1 MKTPDNNISHYILSC
16 ILPVLLLLPLMLF
29 PGCRGSYRDD
39 PRLRNI
45 GTKLSDRSLPSSEA
59 LPLLDSLEKIPDTD
73 LSEGE
78 RHYRDFL
85 TIKASDKG
93 YVKHTSDS
101 LYLTVKDYFSSHHS
115 REMLPEVLYYGG
127 RVYSDMG
134 NYPIA
139 LQYFQEVLDCPSDNP
154 ESLSLRG
161 FAASQAGRL
170 LSKLRLHDD
179 ALPYVEESMRIDHI
193 LADTLSLIYDLE
205 LAGHI
210 STSMQA
216 YRAAEKYF
224 EEACRLSEGRYPDES
239 AINRLHIGNVLYKQW
254 DMQRAI
260 PIIRVTVN
268 EADSMRRNYALAVAA
283 QAYLKAGIT
292 DTAYIY
298 AHELIHSADPLN
310 KKIGYSVLISGE
322 LRGILQPD
330 TLAGCLSDYAEI
342 LGKEM
347 DSNMREA
354 TLLQHTLYN
363 YSTHDRDRQKAENE
377 RDRIKFWLAISIAIS
392 VTFAL
397 CILLALLLRERRIN
411 NIFRLV
417 LKKNYMDSTASTDS
431 TTPPKAPAPD
441 DDPEIEERILT
452 GDFPADTV
460 LEDARENLL
469 QSILNKGANGTEL
482 EARLYTLRTT
492 EACQNIFMRVRG
504 GESIEDD
511 DSIWDCL
518 RDAVEEIFPGFLKK
532 LRLLTDGR
540 LTLTDERTALLVKC
554 GFGVEDMRKA
564 FGRSKSAIVSRRR
577 EISKKIF
584 GEKKGSKEI
593 VQLIQSL

>member
-1 MKTPDNNISHYILSC
+1 MKFYHNNIRVSIFSC
-16 ILPVLLLLPLMLF
+16 LLPVLLLLPLMLF
-29 PGCRGSYRDD
+29 PGCSSSYRDD

-59 LPLLDSLEKIPDTD
+59 LPLLDSLEKIPDTN

-127 RVYSDMG
+127 RVYSDIG

-139 LQYFQEVLDCPSDNP
+139 LQYFQKALNCPSDNP

-205 LAGHI
+205 LAGSI
-210 STSMQA
+210 STRMQA

-239 AINRLHIGNVLYKQW
+239 AINRLRIGNVLYKQG
-254 DMQRAI
+254 DMQSAI
-260 PIIRVTVN
+260 PIIRATVN

-298 AHELIHSADPLN
+298 AHKLIHSADPLN

-330 TLAGCLSDYAEI
+330 TLAGYLSDYAEI

-363 YSTHDRDRQKAENE
+363 YSVHDKAREAAE
-377 RDRIKFWLAISIAIS
+377 KHSMRLKETL
-392 VTFAL
+392 FAL
-397 CILLALLLRERRIN
+397 ICVILLILLGAYYMKSRKQAAILELQRQLEKLRMLDETLKASESGSTTESDGKEEGDRPAPSLSQDINYLREEVRRRLELIN
-411 NIFRLV
+411 DNKEGYKIVTR
-417 LKKNYMDSTASTDS
+417 D
-431 TTPPKAPAPD
+431 
-441 DDPEIEERILT
+441 
-452 GDFPADTV
+452 
-460 LEDARENLL
+460 LEDTSAFEDLQKKIEDKSFISDKESLL
-469 QSILNKGANGTEL
+469 QRLQELIDKTYPDFFPQLDNICEGEISPSAKNIVILIKCGVTPTQMLPLLGKEKG
-482 EARLYTLRTT
+482 TLSYWR
-492 EACQNIFMRVRG
+492 
-504 GESIEDD
+504 
-511 DSIWDCL
+511 
-518 RDAVEEIFPGFLKK
+518 KK
-532 LRLLTDGR
+532 LAHQLMGD
-540 LTLTDERTALLVKC
+540 TLQTKMLDKVIYIL
-554 GFGVEDMRKA
+554 G
-564 FGRSKSAIVSRRR
+564 
-577 EISKKIF
+577 
-584 GEKKGSKEI
+584 
-593 VQLIQSL
+593 